1 MQLHCVIVSF
11 LMVSSLCGMAGGSD
25 WQDELP
31 PVGAPFCFEHIARI
45 CPTNRFGVPFR
56 AILGTNHTF
65 NLYYNRYR
73 IDGEDNTRYYSR
85 REAPVPDKIIQYH
98 VVGSVTNAL
107 VGKVYAID
115 LFDEGIE
122 LKQYRIGRNC
132 AKRLEPRGKI
142 WKGVC
147 SQYVKRD
154 ELFQGMEVYDY
165 YSQGEHAA
173 IVLTYPIE
181 KIPRQFRFGFGAN
194 RGNRGNTISLKGFD
208 RLRFYSLRPMTFDQ
222 FVPFTNEAEIA
233 SLKEAINNHADTN
246 LTQRMRYLSCSSV
259 NSFVKFAQWWND
271 CYEALDEITSTETI
285 DWRMDP
291 LPRFRNIKFM
301 WDPSNCWRMR
311 EGVSQKTSLDGR
323 TIFFMSYGK
332 WGAMEYF
339 GRLLLLEDFQS
350 YMSDFSGVVIDEEI
364 HIINGRKVP
373 SRLDSVPDSLL
384 GEVIAETYDSR
395 QKIIRWFPDCVA
407 LYENGR
413 IRFLYCASREI
424 NTVGMWMAK
433 WFFLMQKVMGELS
446 PFCSVHETY
455 IY

>member
-1 MQLHCVIVSF
+1 MLKFNKVALTVFILVCLLAISHASANDLGVNETVELAGEVPISVDADSIYVDDIEGNDLNDGLSQDTSVK
-11 LMVSSLCGMAGGSD
+11 SLDRAISLAK
-25 WQDELP
+25 EN
-31 PVGAPFCFEHIARI
+31 ATIHIASGNYQSDGNVRL
-45 CPTNRFGVPFR
+45 T
-56 AILGTNHTF
+56 
-65 NLYYNRYR
+65 
-73 IDGEDNTRYYSR
+73 ID
-85 REAPVPDKIIQYH
+85 K
-98 VVGSVTNAL
+98 SVSL
-107 VGKVYAID
+107 VGCENTT
-115 LFDEGIE
+115 FDGQNRDHFFTISD
-122 LKQYRIGRNC
+122 
-132 AKRLEPRGKI
+132 
-142 WKGVC
+142 GVC
-147 SQYVKRD
+147 V
-154 ELFQGMEVYDY
+154 
-165 YSQGEHAA
+165 
-173 IVLTYPIE
+173 
-181 KIPRQFRFGFGAN
+181 
-194 RGNRGNTISLKGFD
+194 
-208 RLRFYSLRPMTFDQ
+208 TF
-222 FVPFTNEAEIA
+222 
-233 SLKEAINNHADTN
+233 K
-246 LTQRMRYLSCSSV
+246 
-259 NSFVKFAQWWND
+259 
-271 CYEALDEITSTETI
+271 
-285 DWRMDP
+285 
-291 LPRFRNIKFM
+291 NIKFM